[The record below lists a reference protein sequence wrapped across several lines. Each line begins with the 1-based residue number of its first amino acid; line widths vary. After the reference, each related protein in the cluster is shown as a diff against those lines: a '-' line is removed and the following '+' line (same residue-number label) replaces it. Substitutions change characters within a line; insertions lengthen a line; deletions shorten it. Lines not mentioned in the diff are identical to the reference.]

1 MRGDPISRRVRNR
14 AWSVLLLLVLT
25 PFLQERAPGQDVLES
40 RDASTTQ
47 ANDSI
52 DLAARRIEVWQAD
65 GVRWIHLVGKV
76 AILQGVEGPRGDEA
90 LARLSESA
98 VPGGIRRRLDFY
110 IEGSR
115 GSGPAANLAQ
125 TFTTDQE
132 LRVQPYDPSGF
143 TELKRPP
150 ANLPIFG
157 RSGFAPRRVV
167 EAKATSFQTPAPSP
181 KPSAAASVSIPK
193 TASAPTAPMS
203 PSIAQTAPPVVV
215 DLPTTEVASP
225 PSLENAASGLESEK
239 PSGRY
244 DPLVLPV
251 QDPGGAGGLSDNFD
265 PSPPSL
271 AEPTDAPSLE
281 TDPGVPSVPSP
292 TTPPTGL
299 EPLPDALPEGVAP
312 PSGTTAA
319 PRRTPVPRSPFL
331 PGTQRVTQIFPRTGS
346 PNFKLERLVSNGT
359 ETIIIRG
366 GVRIVTQAPAFGII
380 ELASDSAVIWRKLDP
395 KSVGVI
401 RDGTGKELDDARQ
414 PMEFY
419 LEGDVVVKQ
428 DERKVAGNGDQK
440 TYRAKQAYYDLLTE
454 RFVALDAELF
464 MFAPGLVAPT
474 RILSPRIEQYRPFSR
489 NPDGSLIP
497 GLSEIR
503 ALDAV
508 GTGSRFPTPGY
519 RFRSKSIDINRVVS
533 NDAEVRAGVPGAPA
547 GSANDPDDLTW
558 NIDARQNVFFM
569 GMFPTF
575 YWPRFKAN
583 ADDLEPPLRMIIF
596 RSNNYFG
603 QQLLTDWNGFRVFQ
617 LRKPKMIDQW
627 NLDLDYLSART
638 KSFPALGSEIGW
650 SGRDLLND
658 LYDPYQTVRGK
669 SPTITNDYF
678 GYFDIWG
685 LRDFGRDILG
695 SGPAIITNNVAAGN
709 VGYQRGGGGKYG
721 AVPPFQDYRGKLIF
735 RHMQRFLPD
744 DEDHLYEDLR
754 MQLEVGYST
763 DRYFIEEYYKRLNDV
778 GLDQETLAY
787 VIKQKDNTAFTAIT
801 EGNLQPWNTESQW
814 LPKLDYYRLGDS
826 LLGNRLSY
834 FQNTGIDYA
843 NTHTAVEVNNPHL
856 FAFLPYD
863 PISNTSGTLSTG
875 RAYTNHE
882 LDLPLNFF
890 DNVLRIVPYAQ
901 GQLVG
906 WNNQINGSSMGRAWG
921 AIGARAEIM
930 AWKAYPWMQSE
941 ILNIHG
947 INHKINFEADF
958 RDAFSNQ
965 NLNSI
970 GVQDDLDDN
979 SYEGVRR
986 YFAMTNYA
994 GGVLPSQYDPRF
1006 FILRNTL
1013 SPIAG
1018 TTDIQSTIETLHLG
1032 VHQRLQTK
1040 RGPEGRRRI
1049 IDYMTLDLDTTY
1061 FPNSARDNFNK
1072 PFGLNTYNYQWFI
1085 GDRTSI
1091 LSYGWFEFFNIG
1103 GTPIYNTNTSRHN
1116 DPFGL
1121 NVITTGISIS
1131 RPPRGNI
1138 FIGYSVIDTGPITT
1152 SALNSS
1158 LSYWLAPK
1166 WYGSFST
1173 SYDVGNAIL
1182 LGSMF
1187 SVTRIGADYLS
1198 TVGLS
1203 VDPQRQ
1209 SYMFSF
1215 TVMPR
1220 LGPGVQ
1226 NGSAPGLGNFDPR
1239 YAPTQ

>member
-1 MRGDPISRRVRNR
+1 MRGDPTSRRVRNR
-14 AWSVLLLLVLT
+14 ALLVLLLLVLT
-25 PFLQERAPGQDVLES
+25 PFLQERVSGQDLREDS
-40 RDASTTQ
+40 DTSAPL

-52 DLAARRIEVWQAD
+52 EMAARQIEVWQVEGA
-65 GVRWIHLVGKV
+65 RWIHLVGKV
-76 AILQGVEGPRGDEA
+76 AILQGVDGPRGEEA
-90 LARLSESA
+90 LVRLTESA
-98 VPGGIRRRLDFY
+98 IPGGIRHKAEVYL
-110 IEGSR
+110 EGVR
-115 GSGPAANLAQ
+115 GAPPGKAVVKTLI
-125 TFTTDQE
+125 TDQE
-132 LRVQPYDPSGF
+132 VRIQPYQASGF
-143 TELKRPP
+143 VERNAPP
-150 ANLPIFG
+150 KSLPIQA
-157 RSGFAPRRVV
+157 RSGLGSRASTEVR
-167 EAKATSFQTPAPSP
+167 ATSFQTKNPQSSARVAQPGAPAVSASQPPPASADATP
-181 KPSAAASVSIPK
+181 AAAEEPK
-193 TASAPTAPMS
+193 D
-203 PSIAQTAPPVVV
+203 VVV
-215 DLPTTEVASP
+215 LPTIEATRP
-225 PSLENAASGLESEK
+225 PPLDAPGSARNF
-239 PSGRY
+239 
-244 DPLVLPV
+244 DPLVSPA
-251 QDPGGAGGLSDNFD
+251 QDPGAPSGLNDSFD
-265 PSPPSL
+265 PAPPIL
-271 AEPTDAPSLE
+271 PDAPETPLLE
-281 TDPGVPSVPSP
+281 EGASVPAAPATPSS
-292 TTPPTGL
+292 TTPPTAL
-299 EPLPDALPEGVAP
+299 DPLPDAPSP
-312 PSGTTAA
+312 PIATPAA
-319 PRRTPVPRSPFL
+319 PRRSPERLSPIL
-331 PGTQRVTQIFPRTGS
+331 PGTQRVTQIYPRTGN
-346 PNFKLERLVSNGT
+346 PKFEVERRVSNGT
-359 ETIIIRG
+359 ETITIRG
-366 GVRIVTQAPAFGII
+366 GVRIVTKAPKLGII
-380 ELASDSAVIWRKLDP
+380 ELAADHAVIWRKLDP

-401 RDGTGKELDDARQ
+401 RDGSGKEIDDARQ
-414 PMEFY
+414 PMEVY
-419 LEGDVVVKQ
+419 LEGDVVFKQ
-428 DERKVAGNGDQK
+428 DEQRVAGNGDQK
-440 TYRAKQAYYDLLTE
+440 TYRAKRAYYDMLTE
-454 RFVALDAELF
+454 RFIGLDAELN
-464 MFAPGLVAPT
+464 MFTAGSVAPT
-474 RILSPRIEQYRPFSR
+474 RIMSPRIDQYKPFTR
-489 NPDGSLIP
+489 NPDGSLVA

-503 ALDAV
+503 AIEAV

-519 RFRSKSIDINRVVS
+519 RFRSKSVDINRVVTD
-533 NDAEVRAGVPGAPA
+533 NVDPNTGKAPTQA
-547 GSANDPDDLTW
+547 TADSPDDFTW
-558 NIDARQNVFFM
+558 NIDARQSFFYM
-569 GMFPTF
+569 GAIPTF

-583 ADDLEPPLRMIIF
+583 ADDIEPPIRMVNF
-596 RSNNYFG
+596 RTNNYFG
-603 QQLLTDWNGFRVFQ
+603 QQLLTDWNGFRIFEI
-617 LRKPKMIDQW
+617 RKPKMVDQW

-638 KSFPALGSEIGW
+638 KSFPAIGSEIGW
-650 SGRDLLND
+650 AGQDLFND
-658 LYDPYQTVRGK
+658 LSDPYNKIRGK
-669 SPTITNDYF
+669 APSITNDYF

-744 DEDHLYEDLR
+744 DEEHLFEDLR
-754 MQLEVGYST
+754 LQVEVGYST

-778 GLDQETLAY
+778 GLDQETSAY
-787 VIKQKDNTAFTAIT
+787 LIKQKDNTVITAIT

-826 LLGNRLSY
+826 FLGNRLTY
-834 FQNTGIDYA
+834 FQNSGIDYA

-863 PISNTSGTLSTG
+863 PISNTSGTLSAG
-875 RAYTNHE
+875 RAYTNQE
-882 LDLPLNFF
+882 VDLPLNFF
-890 DNVLRIVPYAQ
+890 DNVLRIVPYGQ

-906 WNNQINGSSMGRAWG
+906 WSNQINGSSMGRAWG
-921 AIGARAEIM
+921 AVGARAEIM
-930 AWKAYPWMQSE
+930 AWKAYPWAQSE
-941 ILNIHG
+941 LFNVHG
-947 INHKINFEADF
+947 LNHKINFEADY
-958 RDAFSNQ
+958 RNAFSNQ
-965 NLNSI
+965 NLNAI

-994 GGVLPSQYDPRF
+994 GGLLPAQYDPRF

-1013 SPIAG
+1013 SPIVG
-1018 TTDIQSTIETLHLG
+1018 TTDIQSTLQTLHLG

-1072 PFGLNTYNYQWFI
+1072 SFGLNAYNWKWFI

-1103 GTPIYNTNTSRHN
+1103 GNPIYKTNIARHN

-1121 NVITTGISIS
+1121 NVITSGISIS

-1138 FIGYSVIDTGPITT
+1138 FIGYSVVNTGPITT

-1166 WYGSFST
+1166 WYGAFST
-1173 SYDVGNAIL
+1173 SYDFGNAIL

-1187 SVTRIGADYLS
+1187 SVTRVGADYLS
-1198 TVGLS
+1198 TVGLT